1 MDYKETHISF
11 LYDDLVK
18 EYGNEQGKQLYAL
31 MYKKF
36 AYLCEKEMKSENNE
50 INEHV
55 FQRMLPTISMYL
67 TLIENNFT
75 QEEALMIAHKEIQHH
90 ARNMAEEN
98 AKLKKILSCRFCEV
112 ISIYWNWIKISI
124 INFS

>member
-31 MYKKF
+31 MCKKF

-50 INEHV
+50 MGS
-55 FQRMLPTISMYL
+55 QSSL
-67 TLIENNFT
+67 
-75 QEEALMIAHKEIQHH
+75 
-90 ARNMAEEN
+90 
-98 AKLKKILSCRFCEV
+98 
-112 ISIYWNWIKISI
+112 
-124 INFS
+124 

>member
-31 MYKKF
+31 MCKKF

-67 TLIENNFT
+67 TLILQQDHQRCRT
-75 QEEALMIAHKEIQHH
+75 
-90 ARNMAEEN
+90 ARMG
-98 AKLKKILSCRFCEV
+98 LFR
-112 ISIYWNWIKISI
+112 Y
-124 INFS
+124 